1 MADKYFV
8 TTPIYYVND
17 KPHIGH
23 AYTTFVADAFA
34 RLHRLRGN
42 EVFFSTGVDENSQ
55 KNLEAMKKLGKTD
68 LGAYL
73 DEMSSIWKTTWSD
86 LGITNT
92 DFIRTSE
99 QRHLVGVERFW
110 NASMKSGDIY
120 MGTYEGLYCVG
131 CEAFKT
137 ETEIVNGH
145 CPLHPNMELQKVSE
159 QNYYFKLSAYRE
171 AILELFDKHPEIAM
185 PASRLNE
192 VRNYVSEHFTDISVS
207 RSSKTVEVGI
217 PVPSD
222 PSQRIYV
229 WFDALI
235 NYITVVGFGTDDD
248 LVRKWWPADLHLVGK
263 DIIKFHC
270 ALWPAMLL
278 SAAKSDPL
286 LAELA
291 SADKLIPRR
300 IFAHGYFTLDGVKIS
315 KSLGNAIDP
324 RELVPR
330 YGIDAIRYF
339 VMREISFGE
348 DGDFSNKRLEERYT
362 SDLANTLG
370 NLVQRAVSMSRRYFA
385 DKVPNVDLVRA
396 GASSG
401 DSVWD
406 GASGIATIQ
415 KLYDKHTNNLRFD
428 LALESIW
435 AAGEVK
441 ASGLLQANKYVEE
454 TKPFKLVTTDP
465 VKVGEILYTLLES
478 CRHYAWL
485 IEPVMPNVAK
495 QIIQSLGQ
503 DYDAERAKGL
513 EKLREWGG
521 LAMDSAL
528 PEPTPI
534 FPRLVPME

>member
-1 MADKYFV
+1 
-8 TTPIYYVND
+8 VND

-34 RLHRLRGN
+34 RLHRLRCE
-42 EVFFSTGVDENSQ
+42 EVFFSTGIDENSQ

-68 LGAYL
+68 LPSYL
-73 DEMSSIWKTTWSD
+73 EEMSALWKSTWED

-92 DFIRTSE
+92 DFIRTTE
-99 QRHLVGVERFW
+99 PRHLAGVNRFW
-110 NASMKSGDIY
+110 NAAVKSGDIY

-145 CPLHPNMELQKVSE
+145 CTLHPNAELQHVSE
-159 QNYYFKLSAYRE
+159 QNYYFKLSAYRDQ
-171 AILELFDKHPEIAM
+171 ILALFDQRPDLVM
-185 PASRLNE
+185 PASRMNE
-192 VRNYVSEHFTDISVS
+192 VRNYVSEHFTDLSVS
-207 RSSKTVEVGI
+207 RSAKTVEIGI
-217 PVPSD
+217 PVPGDS
-222 PSQRIYV
+222 SQRIYV

-235 NYITVVGFGTDDD
+235 NYLTIVGFGTNDD

-291 SADKLIPRR
+291 AADKLIPRH

-315 KSLGNAIDP
+315 KSLGNTVDP

-339 VMREISFGE
+339 VMREMTFGE
-348 DGDFSNKRLEERYT
+348 DGDFSRARLEERYT

-385 DKVPNVDLVRA
+385 DKVPNVDLIRA
-396 GASSG
+396 GASQSG
-401 DSVWD
+401 SVWD
-406 GASGIATIQ
+406 GALGIASIHR
-415 KLYDKHTNNLRFD
+415 LYDQHVNDLRFD
-428 LALESIW
+428 LALESVW

-441 ASGLLQANKYVEE
+441 ASGLLQANKFVEE
-454 TKPFKLVTTDP
+454 TKPFKLIETDATR
-465 VKVGEILYTLLES
+465 VGEILYALLES

-485 IEPVMPNVAK
+485 LEPVIPNAAK
-495 QIIQSLGQ
+495 QIIRSLGQ
-503 DYDAERAKGL
+503 DYDVERAKGL

-534 FPRLVPME
+534 FPRLALIEGQAPK